1 MLVALD
7 GLKVTS
13 GNFDKLLARRMAG
26 ERVEIHVFRRDE
38 LMRFDVE
45 LRAAPA
51 DVAKLTLADDA
62 PASVMALREGWL
74 AG

>member
-1 MLVALD
+1 MV
-7 GLKVTS
+7 
-13 GNFDKLLARRMAG
+13 G
-26 ERVEIHVFRRDE
+26 ERVEIHAFRRDE
-38 LMRFDVE
+38 LMRFEVE

-51 DVAKLTLADDA
+51 DVAKLALADDA